1 MSVDRRRSPTSS
13 PRLSERP
20 RAGTDQVSV
29 SGVAGLEVSVPF
41 WDELP
46 DGLLVLDSDGTVRLA
61 NVAALRLLQV
71 KGRIAD
77 VQGRRLP
84 ELVTLLDERGNDW
97 WECSAPLQRLPGVH
111 HQPERRLLLLADDAE
126 CELLVTARYVRAEGT
141 VRRVIVSLRGT
152 ESRERLERSRA
163 DLVSTV
169 AHELRSPLTSVK
181 GFTATLLAKWDRF
194 SDEQKLLMLATVN
207 ADADRVTRLLSE
219 LLDVSRI
226 DAGRLE
232 LRRQVVDV
240 ATAVHRVIAGSVA
253 AGEAEDRFR
262 IFANDP
268 LPEMW
273 LDPDK
278 LDQVLHN
285 LVENALRH
293 GAGTVTVR
301 VAPIPEGSAASAA
314 PADAAVPGPG
324 AVITVAD
331 EGDGIP
337 EETVARVFTK
347 FWRGGARRGGTGLG
361 LFIAKG
367 IVEAHGGTIAAGRGE
382 AGGAEFRFTL
392 PAGTP
397 TYA

>member
-1 MSVDRRRSPTSS
+1 MSVPLDVD
-13 PRLSERP
+13 LSFCDEIP
-20 RAGTDQVSV
+20 DGVLALDAAGT
-29 SGVAGLEVSVPF
+29 
-41 WDELP
+41 
-46 DGLLVLDSDGTVRLA
+46 VLLA
-61 NVAALRLLQV
+61 NEAALRLLQLKGRLPDV
-71 KGRIAD
+71 KG
-77 VQGRRLP
+77 QRLSD
-84 ELVTLLDERGNDW
+84 LVTLLDERGNDW
-97 WECSAPLQRLPGVH
+97 WECSLPLQRLPGVRR
-111 HQPERRLLLLADDAE
+111 QPERRLLLVTGE
-126 CELLVTARYVRAEGT
+126 GESELLATARYVRKAGE
-141 VRRVIVSLRGT
+141 VQRVVVSLRGT

-194 SDEQKLLMLATVN
+194 TDEQKLLMLATVN

-240 ATAVHRVIAGSVA
+240 PEAVRRVISGSVA
-253 AGEAEDRFR
+253 AGEDEDRFR
-262 IFANDP
+262 LFASEE

-273 LDPDK
+273 VDPDK

-285 LVENALRH
+285 LLENALRH

-301 VAPIPEGSAASAA
+301 VEPMGEACLGSS
-314 PADAAVPGPG
+314 DAAVPEPG
-324 AVITVAD
+324 AVITVSD

-367 IVEAHGGTIAAGRGE
+367 IVEAHGGTIAAGRSE
-382 AGGAEFRFTL
+382 AGGAEFRFIL

>member
-1 MSVDRRRSPTSS
+1 MSVDRRRMAPSRS
-13 PRLSERP
+13 RLSERR
-20 RAGTDQVSV
+20 RAGDEFVDPSALV
-29 SGVAGLEVSVPF
+29 GFDAEVAFSE
-41 WDELP
+41 ELP
-46 DGLLVLDSDGTVRLA
+46 DGLLVLGPDGSVRLA
-61 NVAALRLLQV
+61 NAAALLLLQV
-71 KGRIAD
+71 KGEFAD
-77 VQGRRLP
+77 VQGQRLSD
-84 ELVTLLDERGNDW
+84 LVTLLDERGNDW
-97 WECSAPLQRLPGVH
+97 WECSAPLLRLPGVQR
-111 HQPERRLLLLADDAE
+111 QPERRLLLVTGQVE
-126 CELLVTARYVRAEGT
+126 YELLATARYVRSGG
-141 VRRVIVSLRGT
+141 VVQRVVVALRGT

-232 LRRQVVDV
+232 LRLQVVDV
-240 ATAVHRVIAGSVA
+240 PTAVRRVIAGSVA
-253 AGEAEDRFR
+253 AGENEDRFR
-262 IFANDP
+262 VFADEP

-273 LDPDK
+273 VDPDK

-293 GAGTVTVR
+293 GDGTVTVR
-301 VAPIPEGSAASAA
+301 VEPIELPE
-314 PADAAVPGPG
+314 PG

-367 IVEAHGGTIAAGRGE
+367 IVEAHGGTIAAGRSE

>member
-1 MSVDRRRSPTSS
+1 M
-13 PRLSERP
+13 
-20 RAGTDQVSV
+20 
-29 SGVAGLEVSVPF
+29 SVPF
-41 WDELP
+41 DAGVSFCDEIP
-46 DGLLVLDSDGTVRLA
+46 DGLLVLAADGTVLLA
-61 NVAALRLLQV
+61 NAAALRLLQV
-71 KGRIAD
+71 KGQLPD
-77 VQGRRLP
+77 VQGQRLP
-84 ELVTLLDERGNDW
+84 DLVTLLDERGNDW
-97 WECSAPLQRLPGVH
+97 WECSTPLLGLPGVRR
-111 HQPERRLLLLADDAE
+111 QPERRLLLQASDGE
-126 CELLVTARYVRAEGT
+126 CELLATARYVREAGI
-141 VRRVIVSLRGT
+141 VQRVVISLRGT
-152 ESRERLERSRA
+152 ESRERLDRSRA

-194 SDEQKLLMLATVN
+194 TDEQKLLMLATVN

-240 ATAVHRVIAGSVA
+240 PEAVRRVIAGSVA
-253 AGEAEDRFR
+253 AGEEEERFR
-262 IFANDP
+262 VFATEP

-273 LDPDK
+273 VDPDK

-301 VAPIPEGSAASAA
+301 VEPIAAESVEPSEAA
-314 PADAAVPGPG
+314 AAESG
-324 AVITVAD
+324 AVITVSD

-367 IVEAHGGTIAAGRGE
+367 IVEAHGGTIAAGRSE
-382 AGGAEFRFTL
+382 AGGAEFRFSL

-397 TYA
+397 TFA

>member
-1 MSVDRRRSPTSS
+1 M
-13 PRLSERP
+13 
-20 RAGTDQVSV
+20 
-29 SGVAGLEVSVPF
+29 
-41 WDELP
+41 
-46 DGLLVLDSDGTVRLA
+46 
-61 NVAALRLLQV
+61 
-71 KGRIAD
+71 
-77 VQGRRLP
+77 
-84 ELVTLLDERGNDW
+84 
-97 WECSAPLQRLPGVH
+97 PGVTR
-111 HQPERRLLLLADDAE
+111 QPERRLLLLAGDE
-126 CELLVTARYVRAEGT
+126 EHELLAT
-141 VRRVIVSLRGT
+141 VRYGRVGGAVHRVVVSLRGT
-152 ESRERLERSRA
+152 ESRERLDRSRA

-194 SDEQKLLMLATVN
+194 TDEQKLLMLATVN

-240 ATAVHRVIAGSVA
+240 PAAVRRVVAGSVA
-253 AGEAEDRFR
+253 AGEDESRFR
-262 IFANDP
+262 VVVADG

-293 GAGTVTVR
+293 GDGTVTVR
-301 VAPIPEGSAASAA
+301 VEPLPAAS
-314 PADAAVPGPG
+314 PESPDDIGPG
-324 AVITVAD
+324 ALVTVVD
-331 EGDGIP
+331 EGEGIS
-337 EETVARVFTK
+337 EETAARVFTK

-361 LFIAKG
+361 LFIVKG
-367 IVEAHGGTIAAGRGE
+367 IVEAHGGTIAAGRSE
-382 AGGAEFRFTL
+382 AGGAEFRFSL
-392 PAGTP
+392 PAGAP

>member
-1 MSVDRRRSPTSS
+1 MSVDRRRMPPSPS
-13 PRLSERP
+13 RLSERR
-20 RAGTDQVSV
+20 RAGDGLADASELAGHEA
-29 SGVAGLEVSVPF
+29 GVAFSE
-41 WDELP
+41 ELP
-46 DGLLVLDSDGTVRLA
+46 DGLLVLDPEGTVQLA
-61 NVAALRLLQV
+61 NTAALLLLQV
-71 KGRIAD
+71 KGALAD
-77 VQGRRLP
+77 VRGRRLSD
-84 ELVTLLDERGNDW
+84 LVTLLDERGNDW
-97 WECSAPLQRLPGVH
+97 WECSAPLLRLPGVQR
-111 HQPERRLLLLADDAE
+111 QPERRLLLVTGQAE
-126 CELLVTARYVRAEGT
+126 YELLATARYLRSGGAVQK
-141 VRRVIVSLRGT
+141 VVVSLRGT
-152 ESRERLERSRA
+152 ESRERLDRSRA

-232 LRRQVVDV
+232 LRLQVVDV
-240 ATAVHRVIAGSVA
+240 PTAVRRVIAGSVA
-253 AGEAEDRFR
+253 AGESEDRFR
-262 IFANDP
+262 IFADDP

-273 LDPDK
+273 VDPDK

-293 GAGTVTVR
+293 GDGTVTVR
-301 VAPIPEGSAASAA
+301 VEPVAEVPATSAGAT
-314 PADAAVPGPG
+314 VPGPG

-367 IVEAHGGTIAAGRGE
+367 IVEAHGGTIAAGRSE

>member
-1 MSVDRRRSPTSS
+1 MSVDRRRMPPSRS
-13 PRLSERP
+13 RLSERR
-20 RAGTDQVSV
+20 RAGDAVV
-29 SGVAGLEVSVPF
+29 DPSGLAGFEASAAF
-41 WDELP
+41 SEELP
-46 DGLLVLDSDGTVRLA
+46 DGLLVLDPDGTVRLA
-61 NVAALRLLQV
+61 NAAALLLLQV
-71 KGRIAD
+71 
-77 VQGRRLP
+77 QGEAAEVPRRRLP
-84 ELVTLLDERGNDW
+84 DLVTLLDERGNDW
-97 WECSAPLQRLPGVH
+97 WECSTPLLRLPGVH
-111 HQPERRLLLLADDAE
+111 RQPERRLLLVTDQGE
-126 CELLVTARYVRAEGT
+126 FELLATARYVRSGGA
-141 VRRVIVSLRGT
+141 VQRVVVSLRGT

-232 LRRQVVDV
+232 LRLQVVDV
-240 ATAVHRVIAGSVA
+240 PEAVRRVVAGSVA
-253 AGEAEDRFR
+253 AGENEDRFR
-262 IFANDP
+262 VFADAP

-293 GAGTVTVR
+293 GDGTVTVR
-301 VAPIPEGSAASAA
+301 VEPLPESEAAQGEMS
-314 PADAAVPGPG
+314 GPG

-367 IVEAHGGTIAAGRGE
+367 IVEAHGGTIAAGRSE

-392 PAGTP
+392 PAGAP

>member
-1 MSVDRRRSPTSS
+1 MSVTRRNVASASASLPPSPPAAEPGDLVPSDLSS
-13 PRLSERP
+13 LH
-20 RAGTDQVSV
+20 G
-29 SGVAGLEVSVPF
+29 
-41 WDELP
+41 DELP
-46 DGLLVLDSDGTVRLA
+46 DGLVVLAPNGAVRLV
-61 NVAALRLLQV
+61 NAAARRLLHIPA
-71 KGRIAD
+71 GID
-77 VQGRRLP
+77 VVGVRFP
-84 ELVTLLDERGNDW
+84 DLVNLLDERGNDW
-97 WECSAPLQRLPGVH
+97 WECGEPLMRLPGVH
-111 HQPERRLLLLADDAE
+111 RQPERRLQ
-126 CELLVTARYVRAEGT
+126 LVTAEGESELLAT
-141 VRRVIVSLRGT
+141 VRYGRTGGEVQNVVLSLRGT
-152 ESRERLERSRA
+152 ESRERLDRSRA

-194 SDEQKLLMLATVN
+194 TDEQKLLMLATVN

-240 ATAVHRVIAGSVA
+240 PAAVRRVVAGSVA

-262 IFANDP
+262 VFDEGE

-273 LDPDK
+273 VDPDK

-293 GAGTVTVR
+293 GDGTVTIR
-301 VAPIPEGSAASAA
+301 VEPVG
-314 PADAAVPGPG
+314 ADAFEASDEPGVAV
-324 AVITVAD
+324 TVSD
-331 EGDGIP
+331 EGEGIP

-347 FWRGGARRGGTGLG
+347 FWRGGQRRGGTGLG
-361 LFIAKG
+361 LFIVKG
-367 IVEAHGGTIAAGRGE
+367 IVEAHGGTIAAGRSD

>member
-1 MSVDRRRSPTSS
+1 MTIARRRLKSPEASSTDRRHPVQSRDGRNRSDGEPS
-13 PRLSERP
+13 PASDFIALH
-20 RAGTDQVSV
+20 G
-29 SGVAGLEVSVPF
+29 
-41 WDELP
+41 DELP
-46 DGLLVLDSDGTVRLA
+46 DGLLVLGADGVIRLINA
-61 NVAALRLLQV
+61 TARRLLQLP
-71 KGRIAD
+71 AD
-77 VQGRRLP
+77 RELTASRLP
-84 ELVTLLDERGNDW
+84 DVVRLLDERGNDW
-97 WECSAPLQRLPGVH
+97 WECSEALLRLPGVRR
-111 HQPERRLLLLADDAE
+111 QPERRLQLVTPHGESD
-126 CELLVTARYVRAEGT
+126 LLVTVRYQREAGLVQS
-141 VRRVIVSLRGT
+141 VVVSLRGT
-152 ESRERLERSRA
+152 ESRERLDRSRA

-194 SDEQKLLMLATVN
+194 TDEQKLLMLATVN

-240 ATAVHRVIAGSVA
+240 PAAVRRVVAGSVA
-253 AGEAEDRFR
+253 AGEEEDRFR
-262 IFANDP
+262 VFAEGE

-285 LVENALRH
+285 LIENALRH
-293 GAGTVTVR
+293 GDGTITVR
-301 VAPIPEGSAASAA
+301 VEPSQVAAGDHETA
-314 PADAAVPGPG
+314 G
-324 AVITVAD
+324 ARVTIND

-361 LFIAKG
+361 LFIVKG
-367 IVEAHGGTIAAGRGE
+367 IVEAHGGTISAGRSE

-397 TYA
+397 SFA

>member
-1 MSVDRRRSPTSS
+1 MSVDRRRVPPSRS
-13 PRLSERP
+13 RLSER
-20 RAGTDQVSV
+20 RRSSDGSIDV
-29 SGVAGLEVSVPF
+29 SGLAGLEVSAAF
-41 WDELP
+41 GEELP
-46 DGLLVLDSDGTVRLA
+46 DGLLVLDAQGTVQLA
-61 NVAALRLLQV
+61 NTAALLLLQV
-71 KGRIAD
+71 KGELAD
-77 VQGRRLP
+77 VQGKRLP
-84 ELVTLLDERGNDW
+84 DLVTLLDERGGDW
-97 WECSAPLQRLPGVH
+97 WECSAPLLRLPGVQR
-111 HQPERRLLLLADDAE
+111 QPERRLLLVTDQAE
-126 CELLVTARYVRAEGT
+126 YELLATARYLRSGGV
-141 VRRVIVSLRGT
+141 VQRVVVSLRGT
-152 ESRERLERSRA
+152 ESRERLDRSRA

-232 LRRQVVDV
+232 LRLQVVDV
-240 ATAVHRVIAGSVA
+240 ATAVRRVIAGSVA
-253 AGEAEDRFR
+253 AGEDEDRFR
-262 IFANDP
+262 IFAEDP

-293 GAGTVTVR
+293 GDGTVTVR
-301 VAPIPEGSAASAA
+301 VEPIPEGSAGSAVV
-314 PADAAVPGPG
+314 AVPGPG

-367 IVEAHGGTIAAGRGE
+367 IVEAHGGTIAAGRSE

>member
-1 MSVDRRRSPTSS
+1 MSVPLDPGFS
-13 PRLSERP
+13 LY
-20 RAGTDQVSV
+20 
-29 SGVAGLEVSVPF
+29 
-41 WDELP
+41 DEIP
-46 DGLLVLDSDGTVRLA
+46 DGVLALAADGAVLLA
-61 NVAALRLLQV
+61 NEAALRLLQL
-71 KGRIAD
+71 KGQLAD
-77 VQGRRLP
+77 VQGQRLP
-84 ELVTLLDERGNDW
+84 DLVTLLDERGNDW
-97 WECSAPLQRLPGVH
+97 WECSVPLQRLPGVRR
-111 HQPERRLLLLADDAE
+111 QPERRLLLVTGEGE
-126 CELLVTARYVRAEGT
+126 CELLATARYVREGGA
-141 VRRVIVSLRGT
+141 VQRVVVSMRGT

-194 SDEQKLLMLATVN
+194 TDEQKLLMLATVN

-240 ATAVHRVIAGSVA
+240 PEAVRRVIAGSVA
-253 AGEAEDRFR
+253 SGEDEDRFR
-262 IFANDP
+262 IFADEP

-273 LDPDK
+273 VDPDK

-285 LVENALRH
+285 LLENALRH

-301 VAPIPEGSAASAA
+301 VQPIDGQSSGSA
-314 PADAAVPGPG
+314 DVGAVPGPG
-324 AVITVAD
+324 AVITVSD

-367 IVEAHGGTIAAGRGE
+367 IVEAHGGTIAAGRSE
-382 AGGAEFRFTL
+382 AGGAEFRFIL

>member
-1 MSVDRRRSPTSS
+1 MSAARRRLASTHESAGG
-13 PRLSERP
+13 RLRIVAEP
-20 RAGTDQVSV
+20 NQVHPELDALDGS
-29 SGVAGLEVSVPF
+29 
-41 WDELP
+41 ELP
-46 DGLLVLDSDGTVRLA
+46 DGLLVLSPDGRIQTLNPTAR
-61 NVAALRLLQV
+61 RLLHLPD
-71 KGRIAD
+71 GPAPL
-77 VQGRRLP
+77 GRRLSD
-84 ELVTLLDERGNDW
+84 LISLLDERGNDW
-97 WECSAPLQRLPGVH
+97 WESSEVLLGLPGVRR
-111 HQPERRLLLLADDAE
+111 QPERRLLLITGDRE
-126 CELLVTARYVRAEGT
+126 TELLAT
-141 VRRVIVSLRGT
+141 VAYSRSAGEVVKVVVSLRGT
-152 ESRERLERSRA
+152 ESRERLDRSRA

-194 SDEQKLLMLATVN
+194 TDEQKLLMLATVN

-240 ATAVHRVIAGSVA
+240 AAAVRRVVAGSVA
-253 AGEAEDRFR
+253 AGENEERFR
-262 IFANDP
+262 VFASGE

-273 LDPDK
+273 IDPDK

-293 GAGTVTVR
+293 GDGTITVR
-301 VAPIPEGSAASAA
+301 VEPFQVAAGDQDTA
-314 PADAAVPGPG
+314 G
-324 AVITVAD
+324 ACVTIND

-361 LFIAKG
+361 LFIVKG
-367 IVEAHGGTIAAGRGE
+367 IVEAHGGTISAGRSE

-397 TYA
+397 SFA

>member
-1 MSVDRRRSPTSS
+1 MSP
-13 PRLSERP
+13 SERGQDLP
-20 RAGTDQVSV
+20 PTRLNDRPLASLDA
-29 SGVAGLEVSVPF
+29 SGALTE
-41 WDELP
+41 ELP
-46 DGLLVLDSDGTVRLA
+46 DGLIVLDPDGTVRLM
-61 NVAALRLLQV
+61 NAAARRLLRLGDRVDPVVGAVLP
-71 KGRIAD
+71 
-77 VQGRRLP
+77 RL
-84 ELVTLLDERGNDW
+84 VSLLDERGNDW
-97 WECSAPLQRLPGVH
+97 WECSRPLLRLPGVH
-111 HQPERRLLLLADDAE
+111 GQPERRLLLITPATE
-126 CELLVTARYVRAEGT
+126 CELLAT
-141 VRRVIVSLRGT
+141 VRYLRQDGRVQRVVVSLRGT
-152 ESRERLERSRA
+152 ESRERLEHNRA

-232 LRRQVVDV
+232 MRRQVVDL
-240 ATAVHRVIAGSVA
+240 AAAARRVVAGSVA
-253 AGEAEDRFR
+253 GGEDEDRFR
-262 IFANDP
+262 IFADGE

-278 LDQVLHN
+278 IDQVLHN

-293 GAGTVTVR
+293 GEGTITIR
-301 VAPIPEGSAASAA
+301 VEPAFAADDAPG
-314 PADAAVPGPG
+314 AAVT
-324 AVITVAD
+324 ISD

-337 EETVARVFTK
+337 EATVARVFTK
-347 FWRGGARRGGTGLG
+347 FWRGAARRGGTGLG

-367 IVEAHGGTIAAGRGE
+367 MVEAHGGTIAAGRSD

-392 PAGTP
+392 PAGAP
-397 TYA
+397 TYG